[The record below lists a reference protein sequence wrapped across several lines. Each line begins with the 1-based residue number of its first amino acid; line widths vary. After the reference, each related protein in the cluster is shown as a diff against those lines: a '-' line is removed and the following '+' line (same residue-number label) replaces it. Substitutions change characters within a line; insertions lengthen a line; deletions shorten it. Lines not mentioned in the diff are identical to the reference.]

1 SLWIGVPMMVT
12 SGLLLF
18 FMNWKTVVRAFSTI
32 GAFLKRR
39 EGDDPMDRIEVPGA
53 WFLGGFIVGGAMAI
67 FLGNRLFHIPW
78 WMALIAV
85 LATSLLVIVG
95 ARATGETDITP
106 VGPLSKITQLS
117 FGAISPGNI
126 TTNLMTA
133 NISAGSVS
141 HAGDLLTDLKSGY
154 LLGANPRQQF
164 LAQGAGGVIGGG
176 GLIPRFLSLLPDV
189 SM

>member
-1 SLWIGVPMMVT
+1 
-12 SGLLLF
+12 
-18 FMNWKTVVRAFSTI
+18 
-32 GAFLKRR
+32 
-39 EGDDPMDRIEVPGA
+39 
-53 WFLGGFIVGGAMAI
+53 
-67 FLGNRLFHIPW
+67 
-78 WMALIAV
+78 
-85 LATSLLVIVG
+85 G

-164 LAQGAGGVIGGG
+164 LAQFFGVIAGGRVVVPVYFY
-176 GLIPRFLSLLPDV
+176 LIPDV
-189 SM
+189 NMLGTEKWPAPAALVWRAV